1 VRRSS
6 TTVLAALA
14 VGWLVLTGGAGCG
27 SAEPGTAER
36 TTERGSGGTD
46 QVTGTITVFAAA
58 SLTEVFTGLGR
69 EFERAHPGVTVRFS
83 FGPSSGLAEQIAQ
96 GAPADL
102 FASAGPA
109 PIKTVVDSGD
119 LTGPQPFATN
129 SLQIAVPR
137 GNPARI
143 AAVTDLA
150 RPGLKVAVC
159 QTQVPCGEAAAKVLA
174 KVGARVTPVTEEVDV
189 KAVLAKV
196 RLGEVDAG
204 MVYVTDVRAAAG
216 AVDGVPIPAADNASS
231 AYLVG
236 TVAKSS
242 NAAAATAF
250 VRLLLSGQ
258 GRSALTGAGF
268 GPP

>member
-1 VRRSS
+1 VRRSG
-6 TTVLAALA
+6 TAVLAVLA
-14 VGWLVLTGGAGCG
+14 VGGLILAGGAGCG
-27 SAEPGTAER
+27 SAEPGTTKAAAA
-36 TTERGSGGTD
+36 RGPAGTD
-46 QVTGTITVFAAA
+46 QLTGTITVFAAA
-58 SLTEVFTGLGR
+58 SLTETFTGLGR
-69 EFERAHPGVTVRFS
+69 EFERAHPGVKVRFS

-109 PIKTVVDSGD
+109 PIKKVVDSGD

-129 SLQIAVPR
+129 SLEVAVPR

-143 AAVTDLA
+143 TAVADLA

-159 QTQVPCGEAAAKVLA
+159 QAQVPCGEAAAKVLA
-174 KVGARVTPVTEEVDV
+174 NVGARVTPVTEEVDV

-216 AVDGVPIPAADNASS
+216 AVDGVPIPATDNASS
-231 AYLVG
+231 TYSVTGVTRAPTLAS
-236 TVAKSS
+236 TL
-242 NAAAATAF
+242 AAA
-250 VRLLLSGQ
+250 SPQ
-258 GRSALTGAGF
+258 GTWA
-268 GPP
+268 